1 MYRAQRL
8 QELNIAYTIRESP
21 HMELNNA
28 PYATYDL
35 VNFQCDLAYNPPRVN
50 PGDSRI
56 VSGYVREKDQTITS
70 VIMDMNFQP
79 KLTPF
84 DKSDKLVVSACEIMT
99 AKIKKALLQVNFKD
113 EMENMARLMVSR
125 GNVFVDVKK
134 QEKFQIRKI
143 KIGSPNAVNLNKP
156 IQWKTIYEKVCDY
169 CTVDTL
175 PNTSVFPMN
184 IREGGMK
191 GQSRLYTV
199 RHYPTAKLAQIFMNN
214 PRWKSVPKT
223 PTMTVPDIVNGIWGD
238 YYLKQ
243 PDKEYSELI
252 VMQSEVYN
260 EYNAWVN
267 GVQMYPV
274 QDENGLIT
282 GYPLTEESPNG
293 NFITCKGDYERIPFF
308 FFSKSN
314 PDKNFV
320 KEEELNEV
328 MRLMVLMLRQ
338 KTQPSIGNNTDRVL
352 KSDMWLPNTVISD
365 IKKEDISILKPND
378 GISQAEFSFWKMLSE
393 SIDDTSASKALDGTQ
408 TTDITATQYQD
419 QKKEALK
426 KLGLCLDR
434 FIDLLR
440 QIYWNVLDN
449 EISYLDQKI
458 KQYKEDGTFIEAYN
472 SFSIEDSIDGKKGNI
487 KVNLTDDTSGIDP
500 YAQAKEEADSPV
512 STRTYHAKPKELQ
525 QIFKRIRDQVYMDVV
540 SQPDGEQIT
549 LLGMLFNLLTQYS
562 NLRGGDTSKINFD
575 YLETIID
582 QNSGF
587 EQNKLFL
594 DEPLQPPQPPGQV
607 VPGQNPNQPPTPPAS
622 VIPQNM
628 NAAKPALV

>member
-1 MYRAQRL
+1 MYRSKRL
-8 QELNIAYTIRESP
+8 MELQTAYVQRESP
-21 HMELNNA
+21 WMELNNA

-35 VNFQCDLAYNPPRVN
+35 VNFQCDLAYNPPKIN

-56 VSGYVREKDQTITS
+56 VSGYVREKDLTITS

-84 DKSDKLVVSACEIMT
+84 DKSDKQVVAACEIMT
-99 AKIKKALLQVNFKD
+99 AKVKKALLQVNFRD
-113 EMENMARLMVSR
+113 EMENIARLMISR

-134 QEKFQIRKI
+134 QERMQVRKI
-143 KIGSPNAVNLNKP
+143 KLGSGISANAP
-156 IQWKTIYEKVCDY
+156 IKWKTIYEKVCDY
-169 CTVDTL
+169 CTIDTL

-184 IREGGMK
+184 MREGGLK

-214 PRWKSVPKT
+214 PRWKAVPKT
-223 PTMTVPDIVNGIWGD
+223 PAMTVPDIVNGIWGD
-238 YYLKQ
+238 YYLKM
-243 PDKEYSELI
+243 PDKEYAELV

-274 QDENGLIT
+274 QDEGGLIS
-282 GYPLTEESPNG
+282 GYPLTEVSPAG

-338 KTQPSIGNNTDRVL
+338 KTQPSVGNNTDRVL

-365 IKKEDISILKPND
+365 IRKEDISILKPND
-378 GISQAEFSFWKMLSE
+378 GIGQAEFSFWKMLSD
-393 SIDDTSASKALDGTQ
+393 SIDNTSVSKSLEGGENGDQ
-408 TTDITATQYQD
+408 TLGQYQD

-434 FIDLLR
+434 FVDLLR

-458 KQYKEDGTFIEAYN
+458 KQYKEDGTFVEAYN
-472 SFSIEDSIDGKKGNI
+472 SFSIDDSIDGRKGNI
-487 KVNLTDDTSGIDP
+487 RVNLTDDTSGVDP
-500 YAQAKEEADSPV
+500 YAQAKEEADSPLAI
-512 STRTYHAKPKELQ
+512 RTYHAKPKDLQ
-525 QIFKRIRDQVYMDVV
+525 KIFKRIRDQVYMDVI
-540 SQPDGEQIT
+540 SQPEGEQVM
-549 LLGMLFNLLTQYS
+549 LLGMLFNLLTQYA
-562 NLRGGDTSKINFD
+562 NLRAGDTSKINFD

-587 EQNKLFL
+587 EPNKLFL
-594 DEPLQPPQPPGQV
+594 DQPLRPPVQPGQV
-607 VPGQNPNQPPTPPAS
+607 TPGSQANAAQAAPAPS
-622 VIPQNM
+622 AIIPQNM
-628 NAAKPALV
+628 SANKPVLA